1 MSIAINPIPLKNKVN
16 NRFLS
21 LSGVTLGY
29 GGTISS
35 PGVIAV
41 SNISF
46 TVNAGEFVGIIGPN
60 GSGKSTLLKGILG
73 LLKVLA
79 GQIGYPGFG
88 EASLS
93 LVRQQIGYVPQK
105 SKNDISFPA
114 LVKEVVLMGLYSRI
128 GWVRPIRSNHWEKV
142 YDSLRVVGMDEF
154 SDRPIGSLSGG
165 QQQRVMIARAL
176 VTDPQLLMLDE
187 PTASVDISA
196 QQEIL
201 DTLAK
206 LNQEQGMTIMMVTHD
221 INEIVHSCDKILLI
235 NGSFNCFGTPG
246 EALTKVNLKKV
257 YGDRIYV
264 HDHHGHP
271 HILVGDFDE

>member
-1 MSIAINPIPLKNKVN
+1 MSIATNQAPANKVN
-16 NRFLS
+16 HKFLS

-29 GGTISS
+29 GGSLSS

-41 SNISF
+41 SDISF
-46 TVNAGEFVGIIGPN
+46 TVHAGEFVGIIGPN

-73 LLKVLA
+73 LLKVFS
-79 GQIGYPGFG
+79 GQIAYPGFG
-88 EASLS
+88 ESSLS
-93 LVRQQIGYVPQK
+93 MVRQQIGYVPQK

-128 GWVRPIRSNHWEKV
+128 GWFRPVRSNHWEKV
-142 YDSLRVVGMDEF
+142 HDSLRWVGMAEYG
-154 SDRPIGSLSGG
+154 DRPIGALSGG

-176 VTDPQLLMLDE
+176 VTSPQLLMLDE

-201 DTLAK
+201 ETLAK

-221 INEIVHSCDKILLI
+221 INEIVHACDKILLI
-235 NGSFNCFGTPG
+235 NGPVNCFGTPG
-246 EALTKVNLKKV
+246 EVLTKANLRKI
-257 YGDRIYV
+257 YGNRIYV
-264 HDHHGHP
+264 HDHQGHP